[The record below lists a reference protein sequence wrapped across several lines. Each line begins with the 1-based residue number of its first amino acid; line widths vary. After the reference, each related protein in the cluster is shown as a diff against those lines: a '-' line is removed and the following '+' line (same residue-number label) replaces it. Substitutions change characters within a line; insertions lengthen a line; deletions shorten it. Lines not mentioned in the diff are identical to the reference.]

1 MLPYRFGFGVC
12 LRSLGPDE
20 DEGTE
25 RVFFLRM
32 HDDQRGV
39 CGVYDVF
46 FEAVSFGLLRGAV
59 VLNLRVSFV
68 VRFGNK

>member
-1 MLPYRFGFGVC
+1 
-12 LRSLGPDE
+12 
-20 DEGTE
+20 
-25 RVFFLRM
+25 M

-59 VLNLRVSFV
+59 VLNLRAFPSSFGLGISSRV
-68 VRFGNK
+68 LDAFVCLCRACEWVLLDPARFLLG